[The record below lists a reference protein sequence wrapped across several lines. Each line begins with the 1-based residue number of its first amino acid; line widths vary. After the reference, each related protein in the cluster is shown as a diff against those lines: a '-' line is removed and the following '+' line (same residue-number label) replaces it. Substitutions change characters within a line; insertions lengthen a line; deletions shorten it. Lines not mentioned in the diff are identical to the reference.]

1 LLVYLLFLNLSQHK
15 DDLNILLLA
24 KDNIEILT
32 GNKPIPLETNT
43 ILLLVLVSS
52 LATGLVSGTF
62 CLWVGARQRKASHR
76 ELYRQRELLGLL
88 LDAQE
93 AERNRLGED
102 LHDELGP
109 MLTALRWKTTHLSL
123 PDNANSS
130 ADIRSFHDMID
141 LSIEKIRQ
149 VARNL
154 VSPVLLEEGLLIML
168 RQAVLQL
175 SKNTALHVRVQSNT
189 DRIELDKT
197 RSLHVFRSVLELLNN
212 AMRHGDA
219 TELLIDIRQQ
229 KDYYIFTVS
238 DNGKGM
244 PDQIQENRSGLGL
257 TNVNARASYIGGHFF
272 IQNQPGGGT
281 KAVLEVPI
289 RLKRSEHA

>member
-1 LLVYLLFLNLSQHK
+1 M
-15 DDLNILLLA
+15 
-24 KDNIEILT
+24 
-32 GNKPIPLETNT
+32 ETNT

-52 LATGLVSGTF
+52 LATGLVSATF

-272 IQNQPGGGT
+272 IHSQPGGGT

>member
-1 LLVYLLFLNLSQHK
+1 MVYLLFLNLSQ
-15 DDLNILLLA
+15 NR
-24 KDNIEILT
+24 
-32 GNKPIPLETNT
+32 NKLIILETNA
-43 ILLLVLVSS
+43 ILLLVLISS
-52 LATGLVSGTF
+52 LATGLVSSTF
-62 CLWVGARQRKASHR
+62 CLWVGTRQRKATQQ
-76 ELYRQRELLGLL
+76 ELYQQRELLGLL

-123 PDNANSS
+123 SDDAKNI

-154 VSPVLLEEGLLIML
+154 VSPVLMEEGLLIML

-175 SKNTALHVRVQSNT
+175 SKNTALQIRVQSSA
-189 DRIELDKT
+189 DRIDLDKI
-197 RSLHVFRSVLELLNN
+197 RSLHIFRSIMELLNN
-212 AMRHGDA
+212 AIRHGEA
-219 TELLIDIRQQ
+219 TELLIDTRQQ
-229 KDYYIFTVS
+229 KDCYIFTVS
-238 DNGKGM
+238 DNGKGI
-244 PDQIQENRSGLGL
+244 PDQFQENRSGLGL
-257 TNVNARASYIGGHFF
+257 TNVSARASYIGGRFF

-289 RLKRSEHA
+289 RLKRSDYA

>member
-1 LLVYLLFLNLSQHK
+1 MVYLLFLNLSQHK
-15 DDLNILLLA
+15 DDLNIFLLA

-52 LATGLVSGTF
+52 LATGLVSATF

-76 ELYRQRELLGLL
+76 ESYRQRELLGLL

-197 RSLHVFRSVLELLNN
+197 RSLHVFRSILELLNN